1 MPARPSAGILLFRR
15 TAGVVEVLLGHP
27 GGPWWAGKDEGAW
40 GIPKGEF
47 EPGEGDDAFAV
58 ARREF
63 REETGHDAPGQDA
76 VAIALGTVTK
86 RSGKVVTAWAIE
98 GDLDA
103 SAAVSNIFAMEWPP
117 KSGSFIDVPEFDC
130 VDWFRLDAARTKI
143 RGAEAPFIERLL
155 AALADLAADPIDEL
169 WPGPPG

>member
-1 MPARPSAGILLFRR
+1 M
-15 TAGVVEVLLGHP
+15 VEVLLGHP

-63 REETGHDAPGQDA
+63 REETGHDAPGQD
-76 VAIALGTVTK
+76 VAAIVLGTITK
-86 RSGKVVTAWAIE
+86 RSGKVVTAWAME

-103 SAAVSNIFAMEWPP
+103 SSAVSNTFAMEWPP
-117 KSGSFIDVPEFDC
+117 KSGAFIEVPEFDRL
-130 VDWFRLDAARTKI
+130 DWFGPDGARAKI

-155 AALADLAADPIDEL
+155 VALAELPADPIDEPR
-169 WPGPPG
+169 PGPPG